1 MSLREQLLKVGLV
14 NERQA
19 RDAERQLQTKQEHR
33 QQQPKK
39 QRNAPT
45 EQEIAARQSALAK
58 SARDTELNRKRNEKA
73 DRRARHAE
81 IRQLVAQH
89 RIPKIEGDEFFSFVD
104 GKKIRRIFAD
114 AATRERLM
122 RGEVAIVRCEGRYDL
137 VPAEIAAR
145 IRDRDSRVVIAATG
159 DASKADSA
167 SVPDAGYAQFVVPD
181 DLMW

>member
-1 MSLREQLLKVGLV
+1 MEQ
-14 NERQA
+14 
-19 RDAERQLQTKQEHR
+19 QTKQFELQLKQQQQQPVVSQKASSPVPQ

-137 VPAEIAAR
+137 VPAEIAVR